1 MSKKSILITEGAAN
15 ALAETAANRPASF
28 EAAMADLA
36 QLVAQMEEG
45 KLPLEASVAAYSR
58 GSELVRYCAAQLDKV
73 ESQVKVLEGDMLK
86 PFAEGGAG
94 EVQQ

>member
-1 MSKKSILITEGAAN
+1 
-15 ALAETAANRPASF
+15 
-28 EAAMADLA
+28 MADLA
-36 QLVAQMEEG
+36 QLVAQMEQG

-73 ESQVKVLEGDMLK
+73 ESQVNVLEGDMLK
-86 PFAEGGAG
+86 PFAEGGAD